1 MATPE
6 ELWLK
11 ARKKDIRPQLNR
23 AVGLGLFAGWLI
35 IVQAWLLA
43 ADGRAAGRVSSGS
56 FAPSAGGPV
65 AMAYVAAEF
74 AVPAGTLY
82 AQVRGRAVPMQL
94 QPMPFV
100 PHRYWRG

>member
-1 MATPE
+1 VREGAE
-6 ELWLK
+6 
-11 ARKKDIRPQLNR
+11 
-23 AVGLGLFAGWLI
+23 
-35 IVQAWLLA
+35 LLA
-43 ADGRAAGRVSSGS
+43 ADSRAAGRVTSGS

-65 AMAYVAAEF
+65 AMAYVASEF
-74 AVPAGTLY
+74 TAPGTTLY